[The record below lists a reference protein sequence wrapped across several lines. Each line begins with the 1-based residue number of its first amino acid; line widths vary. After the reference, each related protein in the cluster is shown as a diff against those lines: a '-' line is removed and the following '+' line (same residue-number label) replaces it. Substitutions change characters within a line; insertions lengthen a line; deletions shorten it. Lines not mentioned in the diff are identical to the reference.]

1 MMKAGFAQ
9 IDYTPPAGFMPGEFT
24 AHFAKGAYTPLMAN
38 AAAFENDGEAVI
50 LISADHLLF
59 HTAYADRI
67 REGVAAATGLETDRI
82 LLAATHTH
90 MGPSYDLPCWK
101 SPAEPEIAEVV
112 ANRIIKAGVQAFEN
126 MTEGA
131 TLAVATTEEK
141 RFSFCRDFVLT
152 DGRIKTNPGRN
163 RTDLLRTCDT
173 PDYGVE
179 IMRVE
184 QDGKTLAIMVNYAN
198 HPDSNNGKTRKR
210 NKFCADWPGFL
221 RLALKEKYGEDVV
234 ILFFNGCCGDV
245 NHIDFLY
252 GTDLKLHMA
261 DDVVS
266 PEVIGRGLAD
276 TVCKALESAEAVT
289 DNTVAVLRNNLTL
302 ARRQILDSELAWAHE
317 VLEAAKTE
325 YPDVAKYGTA
335 IAYINGSKDLPETTD
350 FLLTGYRVGPWGMIA
365 MPGEMYTAVGRSIKE
380 GSPFAHTIP
389 VELANGHNGYVI
401 PDHVRDNGSYEGR
414 FSSGVTG
421 PGAMDAIVKGGIE
434 TLKKL
439 Y

>member
-1 MMKAGFAQ
+1 MKAGFAQ

-38 AAAFENDGEAVI
+38 AAAFENAGETVI

-59 HTAYADRI
+59 HTAYAAKI
-67 REGVAAATGLETDRI
+67 RNGVAEKTGLPVKNI

-152 DGRIKTNPGRN
+152 DGRIKTNPGRD

-184 QDGKTLAIMVNYAN
+184 QNGKTLAIMVNYAN

-245 NHIDFLY
+245 NHVDFLY

-276 TVCKALESAEAVT
+276 TVCKALECAEAVT
-289 DNTVAVLRNNLTL
+289 DNTVSVKETALTVK
-302 ARRQILDSELAWAHE
+302 RRQITDNERAWAAE
-317 VLEAAKTE
+317 VLARAENDYIPAWE
-325 YPDVAKYGTA
+325 YGTA
-335 IAYINGSKDLPETTD
+335 IAYVNGSKDVPETEE
-350 FLLTGYRVGPWGMIA
+350 FVVTGYRVGPWGMIA
-365 MPGEMYTAVGRSIKE
+365 MPGEMYTAVGRSINQ
-380 GSPFAHTIP
+380 GSPFTHTIP
-389 VELANGHNGYVI
+389 VELANGHHGYVI
-401 PDHVRDNGSYEGR
+401 PDSVRENGSYEGR
-414 FSSGVTG
+414 FSSGTTG
-421 PGAMDAIVKGGIE
+421 FGAMDAIIKGSIE
-434 TLKKL
+434 ALKKM